1 MNYLVNFKQV
11 KDSYFKETFLPE
23 VKLINIDN
31 KVWQN
36 TPVGIINVQT
46 DTEGRL
52 FITNENMIIDESE
65 AENVWGI
72 IESKTKLY
80 KFTNTE
86 NDLIKEDLKGGIVA
100 RLPLDVDVDSLR
112 YINNQIVLLEIEE
125 EEERGVK

>member
-23 VKLINIDN
+23 VKIINIDN

-36 TPVGIINVQT
+36 TPVGIINIQT
-46 DTEGRL
+46 DTDGRL
-52 FITNENMIIDESE
+52 FINNENMIIDESE
-65 AENVWGI
+65 AESVWDI

-86 NDLIKEDLKGGIVA
+86 NDLIKEDPKGEIVA

-112 YINNQIVLLEIEE
+112 YINNQIVLLEVEE
-125 EEERGVK
+125 SRGDE

>member
-23 VKLINIDN
+23 VKIINIDN

-36 TPVGIINVQT
+36 TPIGIINVQT

-52 FITNENMIIDESE
+52 FINNENMIIDESE

-86 NDLIKEDLKGGIVA
+86 NDLIKEDLKGEIVA
-100 RLPLDVDVDSLR
+100 RLPLDIDVDSLR
-112 YINNQIVLLEIEE
+112 YINNQIVLLEVEE
-125 EEERGVK
+125 SRGDK

>member
-1 MNYLVNFKQV
+1 MNYLLNFKQV

-23 VKLINIDN
+23 VKIINIDN

-36 TPVGIINVQT
+36 TPIGIINVKT

-65 AENVWGI
+65 AENVWDI
-72 IESKTKLY
+72 IESQTKLY

-86 NDLIKEDLKGGIVA
+86 NDLIKEDPKGEIVA

-112 YINNQIVLLEIEE
+112 YINNQIVLLEVEE
-125 EEERGVK
+125 SRGDK